1 MYLYTVTI
9 LDGTDDNFVNV
20 NRYDPDAVIELVDH
34 NNTGDVYEI
43 ETAHNLD
50 LLFEFNSSVSYTC
63 TVI

>member
-9 LDGTDDNFVNV
+9 LDGTEDNFVNV

-34 NNTGDVYEI
+34 NVYEI